1 MEVFQAIRQRCSV
14 RTYADRTPASAD
26 ILKVLEAGRWAPSG
40 LNNQPWRYTLV
51 ADARVKEQL
60 ARLTTSDAI
69 IRSAPCLILICLDLK
84 ASYNRDK
91 DLMAIGA
98 FIQNMLL
105 EAYDL
110 GLGTCWLG
118 EIVNRKNEVA
128 ALMQWPSHLEFVAGV
143 AIGYR
148 DEEIGE
154 RERKSLD
161 ELEIR

>member
-1 MEVFQAIRQRCSV
+1 MDVFQAIRQRCSV
-14 RTYADRTPASAD
+14 RNYAEKTPTSGD

-51 ADARVKEQL
+51 ADPRVRAQL
-60 ARLTTSDAI
+60 ARLTTSDAV
-69 IRSAPCLILICLDLK
+69 IRSAPCLILICLDLN

-118 EIVNRKNEVA
+118 EIVNRKNEVT
-128 ALMQWPSHLEFVAGV
+128 ALMKWPPHLDFVAGV
-143 AIGYR
+143 AIGYP

-154 RERKSLD
+154 RERRTLD

>member
-1 MEVFQAIRQRCSV
+1 MDVFQAIRQRCSV
-14 RTYADRTPASAD
+14 RKYAGNTPTSSD

-40 LNNQPWRYTLV
+40 LNNQPWRYMLV
-51 ADARVKEQL
+51 ADPKVKDQL

-69 IRSAPCLILICLDLK
+69 IRSAPCLVLICLDLK

-105 EAYDL
+105 QAYDL

-118 EIVNRKNEVA
+118 QIVNRKSEVA
-128 ALMQWPSHLEFVAGV
+128 ALMKWPPQLEFVAGV

-148 DEEIGE
+148 DEKIGE
-154 RERKSLD
+154 RERKALD